1 MLAQRATG
9 RVSSAL
15 MILAR
20 GGAARSRGLDK
31 PPRSHHSS
39 PSTTSAWSSAA
50 FIFRGMRG
58 FTNDAVKD
66 GSPALSRGPQFS
78 DYESGGRRFESFRAR
93 HGSHGV
99 SHVRKKVPKRV
110 EQPTPG
116 VFGHDNS

>member
-20 GGAARSRGLDK
+20 GGAARSRGLDE
-31 PPRSHHSS
+31 PPGSHHSS
-39 PSTTSAWSSAA
+39 PSPTSAWSSAA
-50 FIFRGMRG
+50 FSFFRGMRD

-78 DYESGGRRFESFRAR
+78 DYESGGQEFESLRADPAECERFE
-93 HGSHGV
+93 V
-99 SHVRKKVPKRV
+99 
-110 EQPTPG
+110 
-116 VFGHDNS
+116 

>member
-78 DYESGGRRFESFRAR
+78 GYESGGRRFESFRAR
-93 HGSHGV
+93 HAWISPRQI
-99 SHVRKKVPKRV
+99 RKNLIINRFEACRWDQSV
-110 EQPTPG
+110 G
-116 VFGHDNS
+116 